1 VRGKTAQEPCT
12 DSRDNPYCARP
23 QTRYAGTMTDN
34 VLLAWDI
41 MMLPAA
47 AAFIVATRK
56 KER

>member
-1 VRGKTAQEPCT
+1 
-12 DSRDNPYCARP
+12 
-23 QTRYAGTMTDN
+23 MTDN